1 MANQK
6 PLMLHRAELR
16 VMKIIWEKGEATV
29 REVKNAI
36 AKGRDLP
43 YTTVATMLQKLER
56 KGFLTH
62 EVKDR
67 TYVYRPIVKWYEVS
81 QGMLQDL
88 IDRLFDGSS
97 ELLINTLFQSQN
109 LSQQE
114 IQRLK
119 QMIADYTEEEN
130 NE

>member
-1 MANQK
+1 MADQK
-6 PLMLHRAELR
+6 PLMLHKAELR
-16 VMKIIWEKGEATV
+16 IMKIIWEKGEATV
-29 REVKNAI
+29 REVKSAI
-36 AKGRDLP
+36 AQGQDVP

-67 TYVYRPIVKWYEVS
+67 TYIYRPLVKHHEVS
-81 QGMLQDL
+81 VGMLQDL
-88 IDRLFDGSS
+88 IDRLFDGSP
-97 ELLINTLFQSQN
+97 ELLINTLFQAQKLN
-109 LSQQE
+109 REE

-119 QMIADYTEEEN
+119 EMISDYPEED